1 MEDRMDAATLRK
13 RIMSTLL
20 RDIQEAKYPSVTMMN
35 RVEGELTSPDDVGDY
50 AEVLLEKVEAS
61 RFPSVTMLDRLD
73 ALAARLEQ
81 AERAAQSTAA

>member
-1 MEDRMDAATLRK
+1 MDAATLRK

-35 RVEGELTSPDDVGDY
+35 KVEGELTSPEDVADY

-81 AERAAQSTAA
+81 SERSAADRAAA